1 MLRPNAFADDRS
13 RRAASARVLQGAAA
27 PEAVRRGASAS
38 GIAAQTMVQSE
49 PGAPPG

>member
-1 MLRPNAFADDRS
+1 MLQPNAFADDRS
-13 RRAASARVLQGAAA
+13 RRAASVRDLRRAAA
-27 PEAVRRGASAS
+27 PVTVRQGASAT